1 MSTCM
6 SCMLVTQFSVC
17 VFCVQRKEKI
27 GKKDFEGDIQPVT
40 MLLSSSSRL
49 SSVLWGRKALSTV
62 AKRAERPTVMRVG
75 DFVEVKRTYT
85 EEEMKIFAELSGD
98 FNPLHTDIDFAKST
112 RFGRPIVF
120 GVLMNGW
127 GSNRRER

>member
-1 MSTCM
+1 
-6 SCMLVTQFSVC
+6 
-17 VFCVQRKEKI
+17 
-27 GKKDFEGDIQPVT
+27 
-40 MLLSSSSRL
+40 
-49 SSVLWGRKALSTV
+49 
-62 AKRAERPTVMRVG
+62 MRVG

-127 GSNRRER
+127 GLKQERKKEGGEEEGGVRGVLTAEGGSRETYRER